1 MVDVNPAMQVI
12 NPADLR
18 GILSTPQTDIPL
30 FYGDPSKDTVT
41 PKFLMN
47 RMLTAI
53 ATHNWTEAQ
62 AAGNFTL
69 QLRGPAL
76 DWLEYIRDT
85 EGIAVDTWA
94 TILPAFQE
102 QYDLVIDTT
111 TNVWNLTDLKH
122 DNKED
127 PRNLVIKVSKII
139 NEVKKSNTTFEFADA
154 ANYNAAAVR
163 AILVQYDNHQTDHLK
178 KTLLIKYLAPDY
190 KNKVLARNP
199 ATLHE
204 AKTIATEI
212 WRRNNNGKAPTS
224 NKAEVS
230 AIREDSL
237 TNFSTEA
244 LQNAINQKNSQTWRE
259 GNGNYQAQQNKKN
272 KNKKKNGGQPQ
283 TSATPSAPAAASS
296 SSDTRGNYKGTG
308 PAIFCWYCKK
318 IGHVQLKCHKRIEDN
333 APMTYKGKSVT
344 SSSNK
349 KVMAMSDFESTNE
362 RDDWN
367 QKLRAQALLN
377 PNESNQDFH

>member
-1 MVDVNPAMQVI
+1 MAMQVI

-41 PKFLMN
+41 PKFLMD
-47 RMLTAI
+47 RMVTAI
-53 ATHNWTEAQ
+53 ATHNWTQAQ

-85 EGIAVDTWA
+85 EGIAVNTWA

-102 QYDLVIDTT
+102 QYDLVVDTT

-139 NEVKKSNTTFEFADA
+139 NEVKKSNTEFEFADVA
-154 ANYNAAAVR
+154 AGYTAAAVR
-163 AILVQYDNHQTDHLK
+163 QILRDFDTHQTDHLK

-204 AKTIATEI
+204 AKTYATEI
-212 WRRNNNGKAPTS
+212 WRRNNNGKS
-224 NKAEVS
+224 NFVKTEVS
-230 AIREDSL
+230 AIKEDNL

-259 GNGNYQAQQNKKN
+259 GNGNYQTQQGKNKKN
-272 KNKKKNGGQPQ
+272 KKKSGGQSQNPSTPS
-283 TSATPSAPAAASS
+283 TSASTPSSNE
-296 SSDTRGNYKGTG
+296 TRGNYKGNG
-308 PAIFCWYCKK
+308 PPIFCWYCKRM
-318 IGHVQLKCHKRIEDN
+318 GHFQIKCGKRLDDN
-333 APMTYKGKSVT
+333 APMIFKGKPVT

-349 KVMAMSDFESTNE
+349 KIMAMSDFESTNE
-362 RDDWN
+362 RDEWHK
-367 QKLRAQALLN
+367 KLKAQALLN
-377 PNESNQDFH
+377 PNEVGQDFH